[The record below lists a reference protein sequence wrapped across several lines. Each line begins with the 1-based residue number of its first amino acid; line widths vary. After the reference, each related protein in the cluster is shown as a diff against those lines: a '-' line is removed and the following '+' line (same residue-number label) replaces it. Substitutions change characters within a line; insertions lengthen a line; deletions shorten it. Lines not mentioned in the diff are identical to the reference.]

1 MCQTMSWSS
10 TKKNA
15 KMLELKDA
23 KSVQKKKRQRLSKMA
38 KQRKAKSNKQVMMNL
53 QIKMK

>member
-23 KSVQKKKRQRLSKMA
+23 KSVQKKKKQRLSKMA

-53 QIKMK
+53 QIRMK